1 MANPHEG
8 NFSIDQDRVVP
19 GSRNPGRD
27 VQPGSRDNSR
37 QAQDAG
43 NRSGQSSADQDY
55 VSEGANVQ
63 RPRDNSKGQHGG
75 NR

>member
-1 MANPHEG
+1 MANPRAG
-8 NFSIDQDRVVP
+8 NSSIDQDRVV
-19 GSRNPGRD
+19 
-27 VQPGSRDNSR
+27 PGSRDNSR